1 MLHSAIFSNLQ
12 RKNRTWILDLLLF
25 LHLQSDSSMR
35 VIVTILFFFLASLN
49 GCVSHSVSMD
59 NERSRTENIVLVD
72 DVEADLMNLY
82 NAAADTRN
90 ALQQE
95 TPVCL
100 SGFSVRVLPS
110 RTRTVS
116 NISTRQVL
124 LSTHKPVVSRLIH
137 HSIIQLV
144 AFPKEYHVFRL
155 RRILI

>member
-1 MLHSAIFSNLQ
+1 
-12 RKNRTWILDLLLF
+12 
-25 LHLQSDSSMR
+25 MR
-35 VIVTILFFFLASLN
+35 VLATILFFFLASLN

-59 NERSRTENIVLVD
+59 KEWSRTESIVFMD
-72 DVEADLMNLY
+72 DVETNMMNFY
-82 NAAADTRN
+82 HAAADTRN

-116 NISTRQVL
+116 NVSTRQVL
-124 LSTHKPVVSRLIH
+124 LSTHKPAVSRLIH
-137 HSIIQLV
+137 HSVTQLV

>member
-1 MLHSAIFSNLQ
+1 
-12 RKNRTWILDLLLF
+12 
-25 LHLQSDSSMR
+25 MR

-59 NERSRTENIVLVD
+59 NEWSKTENIVFVD
-72 DVEADLMNLY
+72 DVEANLMNLY
-82 NAAADTRN
+82 NATAESRN

-95 TPVCL
+95 TSVCL

-116 NISTRQVL
+116 NVSTRQVL
-124 LSTHKPVVSRLIH
+124 LSTHKPAVSRLIH
-137 HSIIQLV
+137 HPVIQLV
-144 AFPKEYHVFRL
+144 AFPKEYHIFRL

>member
-1 MLHSAIFSNLQ
+1 M
-12 RKNRTWILDLLLF
+12 RILAA
-25 LHLQSDSSMR
+25 
-35 VIVTILFFFLASLN
+35 ILFIFLANLN
-49 GCVSHSVSMD
+49 GCISHSVSTEIECY
-59 NERSRTENIVLVD
+59 NTERTVLVG
-72 DVEADLMNLY
+72 EMESNLMNLY

-116 NISTRQVL
+116 NVSTRQVL

-144 AFPKEYHVFRL
+144 AFPKEYHIFRL

>member
-1 MLHSAIFSNLQ
+1 
-12 RKNRTWILDLLLF
+12 
-25 LHLQSDSSMR
+25 MR
-35 VIVTILFFFLASLN
+35 VLVTILFFFLASLN

-59 NERSRTENIVLVD
+59 NECSKTENIVFVD
-72 DVEADLMNLY
+72 DVEANLMNLY
-82 NAAADTRN
+82 NATADTRN

-100 SGFSVRVLPS
+100 SCFSARVLPS

-116 NISTRQVL
+116 NVSTRQVL
-124 LSTHKPVVSRLIH
+124 LSTHKPAVSRLIH
-137 HSIIQLV
+137 HSVTQLV

>member
-1 MLHSAIFSNLQ
+1 
-12 RKNRTWILDLLLF
+12 
-25 LHLQSDSSMR
+25 MR
-35 VIVTILFFFLASLN
+35 VLVTILFFFLASLN
-49 GCVSHSVSMD
+49 GCVNHSVSTD
-59 NERSRTENIVLVD
+59 KELSRTEETVFVD
-72 DVEADLMNLY
+72 DVETSLMNLY
-82 NAAADTRN
+82 SAAADTRN

-116 NISTRQVL
+116 NVSIGQVL
-124 LSTHKPVVSRLIH
+124 LSTRKPAVSRLIH
-137 HSIIQLV
+137 HSVTQLV

>member
-1 MLHSAIFSNLQ
+1 
-12 RKNRTWILDLLLF
+12 
-25 LHLQSDSSMR
+25 MR
-35 VIVTILFFFLASLN
+35 VLVTILFFFLASLN
-49 GCVSHSVSMD
+49 GCVNHSVSTD
-59 NERSRTENIVLVD
+59 KELSRTEETVFVD
-72 DVEADLMNLY
+72 DVETSLMNLY
-82 NAAADTRN
+82 SAAADTRN

-116 NISTRQVL
+116 NVSTRQVL

>member
-1 MLHSAIFSNLQ
+1 
-12 RKNRTWILDLLLF
+12 
-25 LHLQSDSSMR
+25 MR
-35 VIVTILFFFLASLN
+35 VLATILFFFLVSLN

-59 NERSRTENIVLVD
+59 NEWSKTENIVFVD
-72 DVEADLMNLY
+72 DVEANLMNLY
-82 NAAADTRN
+82 NATADTRN

-100 SGFSVRVLPS
+100 SCFSARVLPS

-116 NISTRQVL
+116 NVSTRQVL
-124 LSTHKPVVSRLIH
+124 LSTHKPAISKLIH
-137 HSIIQLV
+137 QSATQLV

>member
-1 MLHSAIFSNLQ
+1 M
-12 RKNRTWILDLLLF
+12 RLL
-25 LHLQSDSSMR
+25 
-35 VIVTILFFFLASLN
+35 ITILFFFLASLN
-49 GCVSHSVSMD
+49 GCVNLSVSMD
-59 NERSRTENIVLVD
+59 KELSRTENTVFFD
-72 DVEADLMNLY
+72 DVEANLMNLY

-124 LSTHKPVVSRLIH
+124 LSTHKPAVSRLIH

-144 AFPKEYHVFRL
+144 AFPKEYHIFWL

>member
-1 MLHSAIFSNLQ
+1 M
-12 RKNRTWILDLLLF
+12 RIL
-25 LHLQSDSSMR
+25 
-35 VIVTILFFFLASLN
+35 VTILFFFLASLN

-59 NERSRTENIVLVD
+59 KEWPRTESIVFVD
-72 DVEADLMNLY
+72 DVEANLMNLY

-95 TPVCL
+95 TSVCL

-116 NISTRQVL
+116 NVSIRQVL
-124 LSTHKPVVSRLIH
+124 LSTHKPAISRLIH
-137 HSIIQLV
+137 YSIIQLV